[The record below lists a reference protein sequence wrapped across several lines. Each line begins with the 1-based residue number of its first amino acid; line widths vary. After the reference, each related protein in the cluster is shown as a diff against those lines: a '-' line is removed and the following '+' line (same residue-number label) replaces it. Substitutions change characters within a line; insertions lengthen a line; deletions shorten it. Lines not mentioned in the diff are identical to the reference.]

1 MWPLDINNNHKGRK
15 LMDVEQLINEL
26 KKYPKDMLVQYDYE
40 NYLTINIDSINVEKI
55 NIDGEKQE
63 VVVLT

>member
-1 MWPLDINNNHKGRK
+1 
-15 LMDVEQLINEL
+15 MDVEQLINEL

>member
-1 MWPLDINNNHKGRK
+1 MHNNHKGRK